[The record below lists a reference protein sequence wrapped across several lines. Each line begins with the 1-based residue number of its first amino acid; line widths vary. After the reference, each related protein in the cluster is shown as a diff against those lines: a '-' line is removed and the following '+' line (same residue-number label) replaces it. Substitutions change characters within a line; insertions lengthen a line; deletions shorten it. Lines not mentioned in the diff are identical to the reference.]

1 MDHELVL
8 EPECRD
14 LTRLHS
20 STRWRLEREGKFPRC
35 FKIGD
40 PDAPNGRKA
49 WARAEII
56 AWLADRMAARGQWRP
71 ALPVSKSKCVAQA
84 RRHAKHHQQDKRR
97 TRRRRRAHFTGGKP
111 KRTGT

>member
-40 PDAPNGRKA
+40 PDAQNGRKA
-49 WARAEII
+49 WARSEIM
-56 AWLADRMAARGQWRP
+56 AWLADRMATRSYP
-71 ALPVSKSKCVAQA
+71 TSLPRQPRRSKL
-84 RRHAKHHQQDKRR
+84 
-97 TRRRRRAHFTGGKP
+97 GKQ
-111 KRTGT
+111 R